1 MIVTEL
7 WHYPVKSLRGNRLQT
22 ARLTP
27 TGFEHDRRWMVVD
40 AGGNMVT
47 QRTVPRMAALAAQA
61 MGGVLRLADPARPG
75 DICRVPLTFDA
86 EPREVRVWSDRVLA
100 RPTHPAAHAW
110 LTKSLGVEC
119 MLVESIER
127 RSELAEVAFP
137 DDAPITI
144 ASEASLAALNA
155 TLKTPVTMARFRPN
169 IVVDGEGAWDEE
181 RWTSVRV
188 GFARMRTPKL
198 CKRCTMLDVDP
209 RTGLAGDGVLAA
221 LKVLRSDARGRPLF
235 AVKAACDDPR
245 ETIALGDRVIVDT
258 G

>member
-1 MIVTEL
+1 VIVTEL

-22 ARLTP
+22 ARLTA

-110 LTKSLGVEC
+110 LTRSLGVEC
-119 MLVESIER
+119 TLVESIER

-155 TLKTPVTMARFRPN
+155 RLPRPVSIDRFRPN
-169 IVVDGEGAWDEE
+169 IVLAGPGAFEEDAWTDFTAGTARLRMAKPCGRCPITTTDQSTGEVTGPEPLATLGAWRPSEAFGARFGMNAVTLSEGDL
-181 RWTSVRV
+181 RV
-188 GFARMRTPKL
+188 GDEARP
-198 CKRCTMLDVDP
+198 
-209 RTGLAGDGVLAA
+209 AG
-221 LKVLRSDARGRPLF
+221 
-235 AVKAACDDPR
+235 
-245 ETIALGDRVIVDT
+245 
-258 G
+258 